1 MFGESDS
8 ESPRVGSPWDTFMA
22 GSPSRTPF
30 PMVTAELELKTRLGE
45 GVPKLVPEVE
55 YGNVE
60 YKLKLLNPSP
70 ERFTRLVTQM
80 KWRLLE
86 GGGQAYYELGV
97 ADSGQLVGLPRKDL
111 EQSLETLEMMA
122 GDIGASVIIV
132 KEIEVPAALI
142 GRGMNF
148 ALGIPQRTPILAI
161 TEGETETS
169 TTTETEMSA
178 TDDDDDDDDDSNE
191 LIPFHHTNFATSRS
205 HPERP
210 DAQSSPAIQP
220 SSIALP
226 EPEDSIFHLDF
237 EIEIA
242 SVYKPRP
249 HRARP
254 PQSTQ
259 SKYTKRGAV
268 SKPKSKPKQQQRG
281 MDMDPTT
288 RAVEK
293 RTKRDARRDQR
304 RRALLSPDVGI
315 AEDTSK
321 TAADLQELH
330 VKLDPLAEAQSRL
343 AEMNLD
349 KDGDDN
355 TIVMEAHE
363 PRLIVEVLVVRKLAL
378 EEAFLDFGGF
388 ALEI

>member
-1 MFGESDS
+1 MTHITSQ
-8 ESPRVGSPWDTFMA
+8 
-22 GSPSRTPF
+22 
-30 PMVTAELELKTRLGE
+30 
-45 GVPKLVPEVE
+45 
-55 YGNVE
+55 GNVE

-97 ADSGQLVGLPRKDL
+97 ADSGQLVGLPRKEL

-122 GDIGASVIIV
+122 GEIGASVIVV
-132 KEIEVPAALI
+132 KEIEVPAALV

-148 ALGIPQRTPILAI
+148 ALGIPQRTPVPAI
-161 TEGETETS
+161 SYGEVETS
-169 TTTETEMSA
+169 TTTEAETSA
-178 TDDDDDDDDDSNE
+178 TEDDDPHLSGLGLDTPFTDVDTDADVE
-191 LIPFHHTNFATSRS
+191 LSMGPIAYRQTHFTSTTRS

-210 DAQSSPAIQP
+210 ASQASPAIRAVHP
-220 SSIALP
+220 DTAEL
-226 EPEDSIFHLDF
+226 DGDAVFHLDF

-254 PQSTQ
+254 PPTAQ
-259 SKYTKRGAV
+259 SKYTKRG
-268 SKPKSKPKQQQRG
+268 SPPKSKLKRLQRG
-281 MDMDPTT
+281 LDMDPVA

-293 RTKRDARRDQR
+293 RMKRDARRDQR
-304 RRALLSPDVGI
+304 RRALLMPNADHLVQDTGNTTSELHGLHVGLDSIVHVLDELHLSDSNATDLDDASTIPDV
-315 AEDTSK
+315 
-321 TAADLQELH
+321 
-330 VKLDPLAEAQSRL
+330 EAY
-343 AEMNLD
+343 
-349 KDGDDN
+349 
-355 TIVMEAHE
+355 TISTDASPPG

-388 ALEI
+388 ALEL